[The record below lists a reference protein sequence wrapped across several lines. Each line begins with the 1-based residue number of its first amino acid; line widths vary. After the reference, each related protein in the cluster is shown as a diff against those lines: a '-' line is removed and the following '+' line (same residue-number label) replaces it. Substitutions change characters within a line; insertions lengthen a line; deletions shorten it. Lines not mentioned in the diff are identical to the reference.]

1 VDHPRHNHLICT
13 DCRKVVE
20 FEDQHLNLL
29 EDCLARRLGFQPQ
42 SSSLR
47 IEASCDEL
55 RTRGQCASR
64 RK

>member
-1 VDHPRHNHLICT
+1 
-13 DCRKVVE
+13 VE